1 MADFS
6 CGGFFFGRL
15 RHQPTAH
22 DGAAM
27 SQLKTADQWR
37 QILVACGVKIITAT
51 HWSHIFADVVKTGSF
66 SQGDAEIDDF
76 LGQVLHE
83 SAGLERFEENLNYSA
98 DRLCKVWPSRF
109 HTLDD
114 ARPYE
119 RNPEALAN
127 KVYGGRMGNTEP
139 GDGWRYRG
147 RGPIQLTGK
156 DNYRAVGNLMGQ
168 DLVGLPELLEQPR
181 YALEA
186 AIAWWEDRIPDSML
200 GDTEKV
206 SRRVNGGLIGLADR
220 EHLTGLAQG
229 ALA

>member
-1 MADFS
+1 MK
-6 CGGFFFGRL
+6 
-15 RHQPTAH
+15 TAH
-22 DGAAM
+22 DWYDILIRCQVKPTVAA
-27 SQLKTADQWR
+27 
-37 QILVACGVKIITAT
+37 V
-51 HWSHIFADVVKTGSF
+51 WSEVFADVVKPGSF

-83 SAGLERFEENLNYSA
+83 SSGLTQFSENLNYSA
-98 DRLCKVWPSRF
+98 ERLCKVWPSRF
-109 HTLDD
+109 HTIAD

-127 KVYGGRMGNTEP
+127 KVYGGRMGNAEP
-139 GDGWRYRG
+139 GDGWRYHG

-156 DNYRAVGNLMGQ
+156 DNYRAVGDLMGQ
-168 DLVGLPELLEQPR
+168 DLVGLPELMEQPR

-186 AIAWWEDRIPDSML
+186 AIAWWESRIPDSML

-206 SRRVNGGLIGLADR
+206 TRRVNGGLIGLADR